1 MIEVELPDGSVAEFP
16 DGTPD
21 DTIKSVLARQFGA
34 PNDKIAGGKT
44 GRITPVDAEK
54 AKLDQYYSS
63 GIYAGEYNP
72 LGPIARAI
80 GAGARGAE
88 RAPMMGWDD
97 EITAGIKTGGG
108 FLGDYSQQQQIEDA
122 KKQALRE
129 QNPIASTVGE
139 IGGAITAAGALGT
152 RMVRPPAGVPFAPY
166 AAGPGFTLA
175 GRSLPVI
182 GRTGAA
188 ALEGAA
194 YGGLTGAGEAQQ
206 GERLQGAGYGAA
218 LGAATGAA
226 ASKVGDALAT
236 RAARKAVQQ
245 AAPSADDLAMA
256 SNALYA
262 QADQA
267 GVTLKPQTTD
277 RLVQNMKVA
286 AGPLNDKLRPNTAGI
301 VQDIE
306 ALRGQPMT
314 LKQFDELRQEIGL
327 AMKNAQPQDVRS
339 LQRMKNIVDGLAD
352 RASAND
358 VTGNVDGFKML
369 KDARNI
375 WAKKSKTELVE
386 DLFDLA
392 DVKSARYSQSGMQNA
407 IRDKA
412 SQLYTRIVKGQEKG
426 FTAEETEL
434 IRKLSKSE
442 LTPAVVNW
450 LGKFAP
456 RGVVSAGL
464 GGGVGAGIGTAL
476 GGPVGGFIGAAAP
489 GAVGFG
495 AAALA
500 DRAAV
505 QGMTALRNAAATGQA
520 PVLNAI
526 TNKTVPLIG
535 GLSAGTASQAV
546 RQR

>member
-1 MIEVELPDGSVAEFP
+1 MIEIELPDGSVAEFP

-21 DTIKSVLARQFGA
+21 ETITSVLSRQFGA
-34 PNDKIAGGKT
+34 PKDKIAGGKT

-72 LGPIARAI
+72 LGPIARTI

-88 RAPMMGWDD
+88 RAPLMGWDD
-97 EITAGIKTGGG
+97 EAVAGIKTGGG
-108 FLGDYSQQQQIEDA
+108 FLGDYSEAQKLEDA
-122 KKQALRE
+122 KKRAVRE
-129 QNPIASTVGE
+129 QNPIASSVGE
-139 IGGAITAAGALGT
+139 IAGGLATGGT
-152 RMVRPPAGVPFAPY
+152 LASNGV
-166 AAGPGFTLA
+166 TLA
-175 GRSLPVI
+175 GRSLPQISIMGKALPTV
-182 GRTGAA
+182 GRTTLAA
-188 ALEGAA
+188 TEGAI

-206 GERLQGAGYGAA
+206 GERLQGATYGAA

-245 AAPSADDLAMA
+245 ATPSVDDLAAA
-256 SNALYA
+256 SNALYT

-267 GVTLKPQTTD
+267 GVALKPQTTD
-277 RLVQNMKVA
+277 KLVQNMKLA
-286 AGPLNDKLRPNTAGI
+286 AGPLNDKLRPRTAGI

-306 ALRGQPMT
+306 NLRGQPIS

-327 AMKNAQPQDVRS
+327 AMKGADAQDVRT
-339 LQRMKNIVDGLAD
+339 LQRMKTIVDGLAD
-352 RASAND
+352 RASAAD

-369 KDARNI
+369 KEARNI
-375 WAKKSKTELVE
+375 WAKKSKTETIE

-412 SQLYTRIVKGQEKG
+412 GQLYTRVVKGQEKG
-426 FTAEETEL
+426 FTKEEIEL

-442 LTPAVVNW
+442 MTPAVVNW
-450 LGKFAP
+450 ISKFAP

-464 GGGVGAGIGTAL
+464 GGSAGATL
-476 GGPVGGFIGAAAP
+476 GGVVGGPAGALLGSAVP
-489 GAVGFG
+489 GAIGFG
-495 AAALA
+495 AASLA

-505 QGMTALRNAAATGQA
+505 QGVNALRSAAATGQA
-520 PVLNAI
+520 PVLQAI

-535 GLSAGTASQAV
+535 GLSAGTASQAA

>member
-1 MIEVELPDGSVAEFP
+1 MIEIELPDGSVAEFP

-72 LGPIARAI
+72 LGSIARAI
-80 GAGARGAE
+80 TAGARGAE
-88 RAPMMGWDD
+88 RAPLMGWDD
-97 EITAGIKTGGG
+97 EAVAGIKTAGGL
-108 FLGDYSQQQQIEDA
+108 LGDYSEQQKLEDA
-122 KKQALRE
+122 KKQAVRE

-139 IGGAITAAGALGT
+139 IAGGLATGGTLASNGA
-152 RMVRPPAGVPFAPY
+152 
-166 AAGPGFTLA
+166 TLA
-175 GRSLPVI
+175 GRNLPML

-194 YGGLTGAGEAQQ
+194 YGGITGAGEAQQ

-245 AAPSADDLAMA
+245 SAPSVDDLAMA

-306 ALRGQPMT
+306 ALRGQPIT
-314 LKQFDELRQEIGL
+314 LKQFDELRQEISL
-327 AMKNAQPQDVRS
+327 AMKNAQPQDVRA

-352 RASAND
+352 RATASD
-358 VTGNVDGFKML
+358 VTGNVDGFQML
-369 KDARNI
+369 KEARNI
-375 WAKKSKTELVE
+375 WARKSKAETIEE
-386 DLFDLA
+386 LFDLA

-426 FTAEETEL
+426 FTSEEAEL

-442 LTPAVVNW
+442 MTPAVVNW
-450 LGKFAP
+450 LSKFAP

-464 GGGVGAGIGTAL
+464 GGGVGATIGTML
-476 GGPVGGFIGAAAP
+476 GPVGTFIGAAAP
-489 GAVGFG
+489 GAIGFG
-495 AAALA
+495 AASLA

-505 QGMTALRNAAATGQA
+505 QGVNALRNAAATGQA
-520 PVLNAI
+520 PVLRSI

-535 GLSAGTASQAV
+535 GLSAGTASQAI